1 MRTSLGEFDAI
12 LRHRKDSDDGQ
23 PVDGRRL
30 ALPDFLF
37 DQSGGLPT
45 GEQDRSLARV
55 RYKGWIGADGQL
67 DQQWQEITD
76 VLGRASVWAFLEVG
90 GDGQAWSRALVA
102 VRRNT
107 ARMVLIDERTAHV
120 DEVRPDA
127 PWPALVGCLPA
138 RPAAQG
144 AQVTVDGAAWS
155 AASSAAAQFLADGGD
170 GIALTYELR
179 QRDVPD
185 ADARA
190 VGAMLR
196 EAGPV
201 SARMTVAIRDAN
213 DEVRPLRQAIRVRHT
228 PTGRVAEVP
237 RGREVLLTP
246 ADDQLLAQSLQDCVD
261 GLVERF
267 QVATSS

>member
-12 LRHRKDSDDGQ
+12 LRHRRESDDGE
-23 PVDGRRL
+23 PVDGRHL

-37 DQSGGLPT
+37 DQSGRLPG
-45 GEQDRSLARV
+45 GEHDRSLARV
-55 RYKGWIGADGQL
+55 RYKGWIGPDGQL

-76 VLGRASVWAFLEVG
+76 VLGRASVWAFLEVAG
-90 GDGQAWSRALVA
+90 NGEQWSRAMVA
-102 VRRNT
+102 VRRNS
-107 ARMVLIDERTAHV
+107 ARMVVLDQRNAHV
-120 DEVRPDA
+120 DEARPDA

-138 RPAAQG
+138 RPAAEG
-144 AQVTVDGAAWS
+144 SAITVDGPTWS

-201 SARMTVAIRDAN
+201 SARMTVAIRDAR

-237 RGREVLLTP
+237 RGREVVLTP
-246 ADDQLLAQSLQDCVD
+246 ADDQLLAQTLQDCVEE
-261 GLVERF
+261 LVERYE
-267 QVATSS
+267 VAAPS